1 MNKDDLITVNTDN
14 GDVEAL
20 LISRFNIKGMGDYVL
35 YKIDDQV
42 YGAKYEIE
50 GDHTKLITDLSDLE
64 KDAIN
69 EVYSSLEVE

>member
-1 MNKDDLITVNTDN
+1 MNKDDIITINTDN
-14 GDVEAL
+14 GEVEAS
-20 LISRFNIKGMGDYVL
+20 LISKFNIKGMGDYIL
-35 YKIDDQV
+35 YKIDDQI

-50 GDHTKLITDLSDLE
+50 GDITKLITDLNDLE